1 MQRRLA
7 PRLVASSGALVLAV
21 VASLSAVSPAAAV
34 MAPEAVRLTVPAFP
48 SNLVLA
54 TTCASIPDPCR
65 TSGAQV
71 RAVQSALV
79 RRGWVIGQYTPG
91 VYGSTT
97 AATVKR
103 YKTAHPG
110 LGPSNMVGPR
120 TYASITRSSATTPA
134 SPAPTTSP
142 RFTRIEQCLSI
153 GGTDPTTTAAAR
165 TSESARRGV
174 TLSQFV
180 RSRMGCKVV
189 VRESGGNCRIVSAS
203 GKYQG
208 RWQLD
213 IDEWLSLGG
222 LAFAG
227 RPHLATCAEQD
238 IVAYRNWIDRGWTPW
253 TTAY

>member
-1 MQRRLA
+1 MFVRVA
-7 PRLVASSGALVLAV
+7 PRLVATSVALSLAV
-21 VASLSAVSPAAAV
+21 AASVGAAASSAAV
-34 MAPEAVRLTVPAFP
+34 MAPEAARLSVPAFP
-48 SNLVLA
+48 SDLVLA
-54 TTCASIPDPCR
+54 TSCASIPEPCR

-71 RAVQSALV
+71 SAVQSALV

-120 TYASITRSSATTPA
+120 TYASITRSSAA
-134 SPAPTTSP
+134 DSGSPTPTTSP

-189 VRESGGNCRIVSAS
+189 VRESGGDCSVIDGS
-203 GKYQG
+203 GTYFGK
-208 RWQLD
+208 WQLD
-213 IDEWLSLGG
+213 MQEWPYYGG
-222 LAFAG
+222 S
-227 RPHLATCAEQD
+227 RYSRYPHQASCAIQD
-238 IVAYRNWIDRGWTPW
+238 AIAYRNWIDRGWTPW